1 MPSEHKMRLSRRY
14 DPHRT
19 GKYGDKGQ
27 RELTSEASLRA
38 VTLHINDRYLPLTD
52 IATVSREN
60 AEPPSRFTGQRQ
72 TRHRAGYLDGAD
84 R

>member
-1 MPSEHKMRLSRRY
+1 MAIKVS
-14 DPHRT
+14 
-19 GKYGDKGQ
+19 G
-27 RELTSEASLRA
+27 ELTSEASLRA

-60 AEPPSRFTGQRQ
+60 AEPPQPVLPGQRQ